1 MREDS
6 FDSDSFDSISDGTKS
21 PTGSEEGVYAVYNVK
36 NRFKSN
42 CETWEWLTIFEALNR
57 QSKRAATNLQ
67 N

>member
-21 PTGSEEGVYAVYNVK
+21 PTGSEAGVYSVYNVK

-42 CETWEWLTIFEALNR
+42 CET
-57 QSKRAATNLQ
+57 
-67 N
+67 

>member
-42 CETWEWLTIFEALNR
+42 CET
-57 QSKRAATNLQ
+57 
-67 N
+67 